1 MTVQKSAQVS
11 KPVELLTG
19 HEAIMKGIAGIVAKG
34 KAYDNHVQLVALS
47 AISVV
52 GATGNIFY
60 VNEMYKA
67 LSKGTRHIAMSAWLK
82 EFGGVEANILGKDKA
97 QKPWVYLSKEAVDV
111 KAAAAM
117 PWFSFKP
124 SPGPDVAY
132 DILEG
137 LQRVLKAASGAKAG
151 TVHSEL
157 LEGVKALIESA
168 GTDDAHD
175 ESDEGYEVA
184 GAMPEAVEA

>member
-1 MTVQKSAQVS
+1 MTVQKSAPVS
-11 KPVELLTG
+11 KPLELLTG
-19 HEAIMKGIAGIVAKG
+19 HEALMKGIEGIVSKG

-52 GATGNIFY
+52 GTTGNIFY
-60 VNEMYKA
+60 VNAMYKA

-82 EFGGVEANILGKDKA
+82 EFGGVEANTGKDKA
-97 QKPWVYLSKEAVDV
+97 EKPWVYLSKEAVDV
-111 KAAAAM
+111 KTAASM

-132 DILEG
+132 DILVA
-137 LQRVLKAASGAKAG
+137 LQKVLKAASAAKAG
-151 TVHSEL
+151 TVHGEL
-157 LEGVKALIESA
+157 LEGVKALVEAA
-168 GTDDAHD
+168 GTDEAHD